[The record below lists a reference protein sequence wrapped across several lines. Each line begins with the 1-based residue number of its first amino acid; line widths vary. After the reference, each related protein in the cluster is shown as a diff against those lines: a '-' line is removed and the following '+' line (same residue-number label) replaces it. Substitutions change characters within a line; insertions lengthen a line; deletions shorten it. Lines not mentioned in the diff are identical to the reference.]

1 MNAAIVEFMV
11 VTGTEWAKTAVAHTD
26 THRIHKKYTSSS
38 THTHPVALRG
48 QLFVIGLS
56 ISYNTIT
63 HFFVDYD
70 TVAPSSF

>member
-11 VTGTEWAKTAVAHTD
+11 VTGTEWAKTVVAHRD
-26 THRIHKKYTSSS
+26 THRIHKKYP
-38 THTHPVALRG
+38 HTHPVALRG
-48 QLFVIGLS
+48 RLFVIGLS
-56 ISYNTIT
+56 ILYNTIT